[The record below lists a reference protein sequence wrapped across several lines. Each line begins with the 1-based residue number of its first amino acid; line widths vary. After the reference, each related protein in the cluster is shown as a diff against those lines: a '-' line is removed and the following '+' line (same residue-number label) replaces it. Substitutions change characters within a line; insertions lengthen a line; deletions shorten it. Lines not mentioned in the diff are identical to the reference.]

1 MQALRRVGGGERRNQ
16 GAGGGSATLCWAGS
30 QGVGAE
36 RVSSVSG
43 HHDWIYLA
51 VPSVSGLLPPPGS
64 DATRYRWPSREH
76 WLARSLAGPMGQWPP
91 VAQWPVAS
99 DQ

>member
-16 GAGGGSATLCWAGS
+16 GAADS

-51 VPSVSGLLPPPGS
+51 VPSVQWVVGPPPGS
-64 DATRYRWPSREH
+64 DATHYRWPSREH
-76 WLARSLAGPMGQWPP
+76 WLARSLAGPMGQ
-91 VAQWPVAS
+91 
-99 DQ
+99 

>member
-16 GAGGGSATLCWAGS
+16 GAADS

-51 VPSVSGLLPPPGS
+51 VPSVQWVVGPPRAVTLRTTAGLPGNTGS
-64 DATRYRWPSREH
+64 
-76 WLARSLAGPMGQWPP
+76 LARSLAGPMGQ
-91 VAQWPVAS
+91 
-99 DQ
+99 